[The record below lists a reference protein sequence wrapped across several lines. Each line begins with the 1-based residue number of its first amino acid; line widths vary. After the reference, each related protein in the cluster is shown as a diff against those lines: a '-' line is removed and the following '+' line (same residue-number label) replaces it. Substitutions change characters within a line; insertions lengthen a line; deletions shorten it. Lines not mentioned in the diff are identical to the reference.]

1 MISTVRGFLGSE
13 MERNN
18 PRYLQL
24 MQNSA
29 NGADSMA
36 QYAQQADSDL
46 LNSAMQ
52 FQQQQTQQ
60 AQNSMQEAAQQQ
72 AKQDAQKRQL
82 LSLGLMFATGG
93 ASGGAEGAESVAKG
107 AENAVEGAKAVDD
120 ASQLASEAG
129 AMSHSMW
136 DKFLNGANSVG
147 KFAWQNTPYYQ
158 LGQAFNGRR

>member
-1 MISTVRGFLGSE
+1 MISTVRGFLGPE
-13 MERNN
+13 IERNN

-29 NGADSMA
+29 NGADSMV

-107 AENAVEGAKAVDD
+107 AENAVEGAKAVGD

-147 KFAWQNTPYYQ
+147 KFAWQNTPHYQ

>member
-1 MISTVRGFLGSE
+1 MISTVRGFLGPE

-52 FQQQQTQQ
+52 FQQQQAQQ

-82 LSLGLMFATGG
+82 LSLGLMLATGG
-93 ASGGAEGAESVAKG
+93 ASGGAEGAE
-107 AENAVEGAKAVDD
+107 NAVEGAKAVGD

>member
-1 MISTVRGFLGSE
+1 MISTVRGFLGPE

-82 LSLGLMFATGG
+82 LSLG
-93 ASGGAEGAESVAKG
+93 
-107 AENAVEGAKAVDD
+107 
-120 ASQLASEAG
+120 
-129 AMSHSMW
+129 
-136 DKFLNGANSVG
+136 
-147 KFAWQNTPYYQ
+147 
-158 LGQAFNGRR
+158 

>member
-93 ASGGAEGAESVAKG
+93 AEGAESVAKG
-107 AENAVEGAKAVDD
+107 AENAVEGAKAVGD

>member
-1 MISTVRGFLGSE
+1 MISTVRGFLGPE

-82 LSLGLMFATGG
+82 LSLGLMLATGG
-93 ASGGAEGAESVAKG
+93 ASGGAEGAE
-107 AENAVEGAKAVDD
+107 NAVEGAKAVGD

>member
-13 MERNN
+13 IERNN

-29 NGADSMA
+29 NSADSMA

-72 AKQDAQKRQL
+72 AKQDAQKRRL

-93 ASGGAEGAESVAKG
+93 AYGGAEGAESVAKG
-107 AENAVEGAKAVDD
+107 AENAVEGAKAVGD

>member
-60 AQNSMQEAAQQQ
+60 AQNSIQEAAQQQ
-72 AKQDAQKRQL
+72 AKQAPQKRQL

-93 ASGGAEGAESVAKG
+93 ASGGAEGAENVAKG
-107 AENAVEGAKAVDD
+107 AENAVEGAKAVGD

>member
-1 MISTVRGFLGSE
+1 MISTVRGFLGPE

-93 ASGGAEGAESVAKG
+93 ASGGAESVAKG
-107 AENAVEGAKAVDD
+107 AENAVEGAKAVGD

>member
-24 MQNSA
+24 MQNS
-29 NGADSMA
+29 ADSMA

-82 LSLGLMFATGG
+82 LSLGLMFATGS

-107 AENAVEGAKAVDD
+107 AENAVEGAKAVGD

>member
-1 MISTVRGFLGSE
+1 MINTVRGFLGSE

-82 LSLGLMFATGG
+82 LSLGLMLATGG
-93 ASGGAEGAESVAKG
+93 ASGGAEGAE
-107 AENAVEGAKAVDD
+107 NAVEGAKAVGD

>member
-1 MISTVRGFLGSE
+1 MINTVRGFLGSE

-36 QYAQQADSDL
+36 QYA
-46 LNSAMQ
+46 
-52 FQQQQTQQ
+52 QQ

-107 AENAVEGAKAVDD
+107 AENAVEGAKAVGD

>member
-1 MISTVRGFLGSE
+1 MISTVRGFLGPE

-93 ASGGAEGAESVAKG
+93 ASGGAEGAE
-107 AENAVEGAKAVDD
+107 NAVEGAKAVGD